1 MRVEDTT
8 VSTLSYDEAVEYASK
23 RINTYLL
30 ERVPKF
36 RTLMNLREK
45 GWKSPAGDAHFA
57 KQRRQADKPTDGQ
70 SLFFLGMMGNIAR
83 QIHDATGV
91 FNIRTKDG
99 GMLTILD
106 MCMAPGAF
114 CHAAMEHNPGAR
126 ARAFSLPLEKGGHKI
141 LRQNPNVDI
150 EFIDITMLGED
161 MGVDSTTIPPTH
173 PDADEFLPRRFYPE
187 DAFDLAICDGQ
198 VLRTHSR
205 AAYRESKEPARLT
218 MTQLA
223 ISLEHMKPGGT
234 MLVLLHK
241 VESWKSVLILRTFC
255 KFSDVKTFKPTKAHA
270 TRSSC
275 YMVASNIQPQHE
287 DAIRAVQTWKQLWRA
302 ATFDT
307 ESEFASLAESL
318 EPDVEEVL
326 EDFGMRLVGL
336 GKKIWETQARA
347 LSNASFVRDA

>member
-1 MRVEDTT
+1 
-8 VSTLSYDEAVEYASK
+8 
-23 RINTYLL
+23 
-30 ERVPKF
+30 
-36 RTLMNLREK
+36 
-45 GWKSPAGDAHFA
+45 
-57 KQRRQADKPTDGQ
+57 
-70 SLFFLGMMGNIAR
+70 MMESIAR

-91 FNIRTKDG
+91 FDVRETDG
-99 GMLTILD
+99 GPFTILD
-106 MCMAPGAF
+106 ICMAPGAYL
-114 CHAAMEHNPGAR
+114 HVAMQHNPGAQ
-126 ARAFSLPLEKGGHKI
+126 ARAFSLPLEKGGHKV
-141 LRQNPNVDI
+141 LRRNLKVDM

-161 MGVDSTTIPPTH
+161 MGVDSITISPTH
-173 PDADEFLPRRFYPE
+173 PDADEFLHRRFYPE
-187 DAFDLAICDGQ
+187 DVFDLAICDGQ

-205 AAYRESKEPARLT
+205 AAYRESKEPTRLT

-287 DAIRAVQTWKQLWRA
+287 DAVRAVQTWKQLWRA
-302 ATFDT
+302 ATFAT
-307 ESEFASLAESL
+307 ESEFANLAESL

-326 EDFGMRLVGL
+326 GDFGTRLVGL
-336 GKKIWETQARA
+336 GKEVWDTQARA
-347 LSNASFVRDA
+347 LTKAPFVRDA